1 MGNEKLF
8 AVVLAIS
15 LITFVASCIIRFR
28 LTALGKKDNRIDQP
42 ARRFWHMLVYAF
54 GQKRVATSRYKFG
67 FNHLLIF
74 WSFLVLLI
82 ANAEF
87 VIAGVTGGKIS
98 LGLLPGPAHY
108 ALSVLFDL
116 VSLLTLVV
124 ILIAM
129 GRRLFAPPKYIEA
142 RSRDAFII
150 LSMIAGLMIAYF
162 VSHAADIA
170 GVMQDIARTSVQQEP
185 GVAVVTT
192 LHVGPISGILAS
204 LMRSAPAETLSMLAL
219 VFWWLHAV
227 VLLAFLNYLPYS
239 KHMHILTAIPNCFL
253 RSFDKVNTLPREE
266 FTSGKTF
273 GVGAVN
279 DFTWKDLFDSY
290 SCTECGRCQDV
301 CPAANTGKPLSPKDV
316 VHDIKMN
323 LLENGPRLQQGQP
336 AACPL
341 IGEGEGS
348 VSEEALW
355 ACTSCGACMEVCPV
369 FIEQMPKIL
378 QMRRSL
384 VEEHAKFPEELL
396 NLFENMEQRSN
407 PWGIAPAERTKWTA
421 ELDVKPFSA
430 EMEYLFYVGCA
441 GAFDSRSKQVTLAMA
456 QILDEAGVSWG
467 ILGRDEKC
475 CGDSLRR
482 LGNEYVFDRM
492 AQENVTLFKERGVKK
507 IITQCPHCFSTLKND
522 YRQYGLEVEVLH
534 HSEVIEQL
542 ITSGKLKVKPGADFG
557 NVVFHDSCYL
567 GRHNDVYDAPR
578 AVATAATG
586 KAPAEME
593 RSRNNA
599 FCCGAGGGRM
609 WMEENTG
616 TRINLERVKE
626 ALREQP
632 DTVCVSCPYCLT
644 MFEDGLKD
652 EGADE
657 KVHVRDIAE
666 MVAAALP
673 ADKKTPV

>member
-1 MGNEKLF
+1 MGQPIIFTIILI
-8 AVVLAIS
+8 IS
-15 LITFVASCIIRFR
+15 LLAFVASCVARFR
-28 LTALGKKDNRIDQP
+28 LTALGKKENRVDQP
-42 ARRFWHMLVYAF
+42 ARRFWNMLVYAF
-54 GQKRVATSRYKFG
+54 GQKRVATNRYKFG
-67 FNHLLIF
+67 FNHFLIF

-87 VIAGVTGGKIS
+87 VIAGATGGKIG
-98 LGLLPGPAHY
+98 LNLLPYSLHNSFS
-108 ALSVLFDL
+108 LLFDIISL
-116 VSLLTLVV
+116 VTLIV

-129 GRRLFAPPKYIEA
+129 SRRLFFPPKYIEA

-150 LSMIAGLMIAYF
+150 LGMIATLMIAF
-162 VSHAADIA
+162 FISHAAE
-170 GVMQDIARTSVQQEP
+170 IARLSYGIHTAPEFIPTMPVSQMIANVIGKGALTLAGLQTL
-185 GVAVVTT
+185 ATT
-192 LHVGPISGILAS
+192 
-204 LMRSAPAETLSMLAL
+204 
-219 VFWWLHAV
+219 FWWIHAI

-239 KHMHILTAIPNCFL
+239 KHMHILTAIPNCFF
-253 RSFDKVNTLPREE
+253 RSFGKVNTLPREE
-266 FTSGKTF
+266 FAAGKTF
-273 GVGAVN
+273 GVGAV
-279 DFTWKDLFDSY
+279 DGFTWKDLFDSY

-323 LLENGPRLQQGQP
+323 LLENGPRLQKGQP

-384 VEEHAKFPEELL
+384 VEEQAKFPEELL

-430 EMEYLFYVGCA
+430 EMEYLFFVGCA
-441 GAFDSRSKQVTLAMA
+441 GSFDSRNKQVTTALAT
-456 QILDEAGVSWG
+456 ILNAAGVTWG

-482 LGNEYVFDRM
+482 LGNEFVFDRM
-492 AQENVTLFKERGVKK
+492 ARENVKLFQERGVKK

-534 HSEVIEQL
+534 HSEL
-542 ITSGKLKVKPGADFG
+542 IDRLIKDGRLKIGDAAKAG
-557 NVVFHDSCYL
+557 NIVFHDSCYL

-593 RSRNNA
+593 RNHNNA

-616 TRINLERVKE
+616 TRINLERVRE
-626 ALREQP
+626 ALREKP

-652 EGADE
+652 ESAE
-657 KVHVRDIAE
+657 KVQVRDIAE
-666 MVAAALP
+666 LVAETLP
-673 ADKKTPV
+673 VKEKSAV

>member
-1 MGNEKLF
+1 MGQPTIFTIILI
-8 AVVLAIS
+8 IS
-15 LITFVASCIIRFR
+15 LLAFAASCVARFR
-28 LTALGKKDNRIDQP
+28 LTALGKKENRIDQP
-42 ARRFWHMLVYAF
+42 VRRFWTMLVYAF

-67 FNHLLIF
+67 FNHFLIF
-74 WSFLVLLI
+74 WTFLVLLV

-87 VIAGVTGGKIS
+87 VFSGVFPDAAEKLHGMAFF
-98 LGLLPGPAHY
+98 PAL
-108 ALSVLFDL
+108 AFLFDV

-124 ILIAM
+124 IGVAVA
-129 GRRLFAPPKYIEA
+129 RRLFFPPKYIDA
-142 RSRDAFII
+142 RSRDAFVI
-150 LSMIAGLMIAYF
+150 LGMIAGLMIAF
-162 VSHAADIA
+162 FGTHAAEIA
-170 GVMQDIARTSVQQEP
+170 AGNGLRGAM
-185 GVAVVTT
+185 
-192 LHVGPISGILAS
+192 PISGAISLLMTGAS
-204 LMRSAPAETLSMLAL
+204 GGAL
-219 VFWWLHAV
+219 HIIATTFWWLHAV
-227 VLLAFLNYLPYS
+227 ILLAFLNYLPYS

-266 FTSGKTF
+266 FTEGKTF
-273 GVGAVN
+273 GVGAI
-279 DFTWKDLFDSY
+279 DGFTWKDLFDSY

-301 CPAANTGKPLSPKDV
+301 CPASNTGKPLSPKDV

-323 LLENGPRLQQGQP
+323 LLENGPRLQSGQAP
-336 AACPL
+336 ACPL

-348 VSEEALW
+348 ISVEALW

-378 QMRRSL
+378 QMRREL
-384 VEEHAKFPEELL
+384 VEMRAEFPEELL

-430 EMEYLFYVGCA
+430 ETEYLFFVGCA
-441 GAFDSRSKQVTLAMA
+441 GAFDSRNKHVTLALA
-456 QILDEAGVSWG
+456 SILDAAGVSWG

-492 AQENVTLFKERGVKK
+492 AQENVKLFKERGVKK
-507 IITQCPHCFSTLKND
+507 VITQCPHCFSTLKND
-522 YRQYGLEVEVLH
+522 YRQYGLELEVIH
-534 HSEVIEQL
+534 HSEL
-542 ITSGKLKVKPGADFG
+542 IDRLLKEGKLKLGAAEAG

-567 GRHNDVYDAPR
+567 GRHNDIYDAPR
-578 AVATAATG
+578 AVAQAATG

-593 RSRNNA
+593 RSGSNS

-616 TRINLERVKE
+616 TRINLERVRE
-626 ALREQP
+626 ALREKP
-632 DTVCVSCPYCLT
+632 DTVCVSCPYCMT

-652 EGADE
+652 EGAG
-657 KVHVRDIAE
+657 KVRVRDIAE
-666 MVAAALP
+666 LVADALP
-673 ADKKTPV
+673 VKDKSAV

>member
-1 MGNEKLF
+1 MGQPIIFTIILI
-8 AVVLAIS
+8 IS
-15 LITFVASCIIRFR
+15 LLAFAASCVARFR
-28 LTALGKKDNRIDQP
+28 LTALGKKENRIDQP
-42 ARRFWHMLVYAF
+42 ARRCWSMLVYAF

-67 FNHLLIF
+67 FNHFLIF
-74 WSFLVLLI
+74 WTFLVLLV

-87 VIAGVTGGKIS
+87 VFSGVFPNVGMLLHALPFWPVVAGI
-98 LGLLPGPAHY
+98 
-108 ALSVLFDL
+108 FDI
-116 VSLLTLVV
+116 VSLLTLIV
-124 ILIAM
+124 IGNAVA
-129 GRRLFAPPKYIEA
+129 RRLFFPPKYIEA

-150 LSMIAGLMIAYF
+150 LAMIAGLMIAF
-162 VSHAADIA
+162 FMMHAAEIA
-170 GVMQDIARTSVQQEP
+170 AFSEGYESGMLVSASIARLMT
-185 GVAVVTT
+185 GMN
-192 LHVGPISGILAS
+192 GIA
-204 LMRSAPAETLSMLAL
+204 LMAIMLG
-219 VFWWLHAV
+219 FWWIHAV

-253 RSFDKVNTLPREE
+253 RSFGRVNTLLREE
-266 FTSGKTF
+266 FKEGNAF

-279 DFTWKDLFDSY
+279 GFTWKDLFDSY

-301 CPAANTGKPLSPKDV
+301 CPATNTGKPLNPKEV

-323 LLENGPRLQQGQP
+323 LLENGPRMRQGKSP
-336 AACPL
+336 ALSL
-341 IGEGEGS
+341 IGEHREGTI
-348 VSEEALW
+348 SEETLW

-384 VEEHAKFPEELL
+384 VEEQAKFPEELL

-421 ELDVKPFSA
+421 ELDVKPFT
-430 EMEYLFYVGCA
+430 EETEYLFFVGCA
-441 GAFDSRSKQVTLAMA
+441 GAFDSRNKQVTTALA
-456 QILDEAGVSWG
+456 QVLDAAGVSWG

-492 AQENVTLFKERGVKK
+492 AQENVKMFKERGVKK

-534 HSEVIEQL
+534 HSEL
-542 ITSGKLKVKPGADFG
+542 IDRLIKDGRLKIGAVAKAG

-616 TRINLERVKE
+616 TRINLERVRE
-626 ALREQP
+626 ALREKP
-632 DTVCVSCPYCLT
+632 DTVCVSCPYCMT

-652 EGADE
+652 ESAE
-657 KVHVRDIAE
+657 KVQVRDIAE
-666 MVAAALP
+666 LVAETLP
-673 ADKKTPV
+673 VKEKSAV